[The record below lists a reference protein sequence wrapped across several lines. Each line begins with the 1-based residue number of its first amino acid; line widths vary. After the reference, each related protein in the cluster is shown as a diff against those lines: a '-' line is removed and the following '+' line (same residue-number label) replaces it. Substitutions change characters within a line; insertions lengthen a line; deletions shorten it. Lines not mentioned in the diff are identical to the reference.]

1 MEVEWA
7 LDRLAVAA
15 FILFALWVSGRCWH
29 ALRANQRLALGDAF
43 ESKRDERRSLL
54 LQNSVAR
61 AV

>member
-1 MEVEWA
+1 MGIEWA

-15 FILFALWVSGRCWH
+15 LILFVLWVSGRCWR
-29 ALRANQRLALGDAF
+29 ALRANQRVALGDAF

-54 LQNSVAR
+54 VQGFITR